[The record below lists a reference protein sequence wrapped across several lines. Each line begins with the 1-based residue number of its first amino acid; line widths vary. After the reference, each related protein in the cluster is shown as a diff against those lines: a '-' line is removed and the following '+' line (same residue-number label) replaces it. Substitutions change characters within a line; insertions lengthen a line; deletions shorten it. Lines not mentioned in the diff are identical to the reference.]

1 MSRSTPNTAA
11 DLASQAASF
20 LDRAEAVLDRLEAM
34 LPAARPA
41 EPDWNT
47 AHAFRWRHDNRHGW
61 LEPIHRPQQVDV
73 DVLRGVETQR
83 AAIERNTAR
92 FVSGH
97 PANNV
102 LLTGAR
108 GTGKSSLIKAM
119 LTRYASAGLRMIE
132 VDKQNLVDL
141 PDITELIASRPERF
155 IVFCDDLG
163 FDANDSGYMALKT
176 ALDGSLAAP
185 PDNLLIYATSNRRH
199 LIPENQRDNLP
210 DQPADLHPGET
221 VDEKISLSDR
231 FGLWLS
237 FYAFDQDTY
246 LACVDTWLRQAGLPD
261 TSDLLVR
268 REALLWALARGN
280 RSGRSARQFA
290 QDFGSR

>member
-1 MSRSTPNTAA
+1 MPNTAA
-11 DLASQAASF
+11 DLIRQAASF
-20 LDRAEAVLDRLEAM
+20 LGRAEAVLNRLEAL
-34 LPAARPA
+34 LPSVTPA
-41 EPDWNT
+41 EPDWQM
-47 AHAFRWRHDNRHGW
+47 AHAFRWRRDNRHGW
-61 LEPIHRPQQVDV
+61 LEPIHRPQQVDAGL
-73 DVLRGVETQR
+73 LRGVEPQR

-92 FVSGH
+92 FAAGH

-141 PDITELIASRPERF
+141 PDITALISPRPERF

-199 LIPENQRDNLP
+199 LMPESQRDNLP
-210 DQPADLHPGET
+210 DQPGDLHPGET
-221 VDEKISLSDR
+221 IDEKISLSDR

-246 LACVDTWLRQAGLPD
+246 LACVDAWLRQAGLPD
-261 TSDLLVR
+261 TSDPLVR

-290 QDFGSR
+290 HDFASR